1 MEARCPRPLP
11 YPMARS
17 DRSLNKTERL
27 FALVLLLQNRP
38 NFSSRA
44 LAEHF
49 GVSRRTIFR
58 DLRTLAESGVP
69 LTYAEEGGYEIL
81 DGYQLPPLM
90 FSAREAATLLI
101 GTEFTKLQP
110 DASLR
115 ADADAVAM
123 KIRAVLPESVRAY
136 VDRLSE
142 RTVLAPFNET
152 QGRGATTDDEGR
164 WFELSEAI
172 ARQRRV
178 KLTYYVASRDEET
191 VREVDPLGLVYY
203 SDHWNLIGHDHL
215 RGDIRNFR
223 LDQIKKLRTRFDT
236 FEPPDGFSLKEHL
249 KARGESP
256 ENVRIRVRFRDRA
269 WRWAR
274 TQVPADVE
282 QELPVGEGQTEVAF
296 EFENLDYVA
305 RWLLRYGTDA
315 EVVEPAALREA
326 VVRQARAIAGQY
338 DGVPA

>member
-1 MEARCPRPLP
+1 
-11 YPMARS
+11 MARS

-38 NFSSRA
+38 NMSSRD

-58 DLRTLAESGVP
+58 DLRTLGESGVP

-81 DGYQLPPLM
+81 EGYQLPPLM
-90 FSAREAATLLI
+90 LSAREAATLLV
-101 GTEFTKLQP
+101 GTAFTTLQP

-123 KIRAVLPESVRAY
+123 KIRSVLPEPVREY
-136 VDRLSE
+136 IDNLQE

-152 QGRGATTDDEGR
+152 QDQGGATDKEQGL

-172 ARQRRV
+172 ARQRKV
-178 KLTYYVASRDEET
+178 KMTYYVASRDEET

-203 SDHWNLIGHDHL
+203 SDHWNLIAYDHL
-215 RGDIRNFR
+215 RDDIRNFR
-223 LDQIKKLRTRFDT
+223 LDQIKKLRTRFDR
-236 FEPPDGFSLKEHL
+236 FEPPAGFDLKEHL
-249 KARGESP
+249 RERGTSP
-256 ENVRIRVRFRDRA
+256 TNVRMTVRFRNRA

-274 TQVPADVE
+274 RQVPADVE
-282 QELPVGEGQTEVAF
+282 QELREEGGWTRVTF
-296 EFENLDYVA
+296 EFENLPYVA
-305 RWLLRYGTDA
+305 KWLLRYGTDA
-315 EVVEPAALREA
+315 EVVEPTALRDEVA
-326 VVRQARAIAGQY
+326 EQARAVAEMYGAI
-338 DGVPA
+338 PA

>member
-1 MEARCPRPLP
+1 
-11 YPMARS
+11 MARS

-38 NFSSRA
+38 NYSSRD

-101 GTEFTKLQP
+101 GTEFTTLQP

-115 ADADAVAM
+115 ADAGAVAM
-123 KIRAVLPESVRAY
+123 KIRTVLPEPVRDY
-136 VDRLSE
+136 VDRLRE

-203 SDHWNLIGHDHL
+203 SDHWNLIGYDHL

-223 LDQIKKLRTRFDT
+223 LDQIQKLRTRFDT
-236 FEPPDGFSLKEHL
+236 FEPPKGFDLKEHL
-249 KARGESP
+249 RARGESP
-256 ENVRIRVRFRDRA
+256 RNVRMTVRFRDRA

-274 TQVPADVE
+274 TQVPADIE
-282 QELPVGEGQTEVAF
+282 QELPVGDSRTEVTF
-296 EFENLDYVA
+296 EFENVGYVA

-315 EVVEPAALREA
+315 EVVAPDELRDEVARLARAVAEQYTTAPAA
-326 VVRQARAIAGQY
+326 RA
-338 DGVPA
+338 

>member
-1 MEARCPRPLP
+1 MP
-11 YPMARS
+11 RS

-38 NFSSRA
+38 NMTSRD

-58 DLRTLAESGVP
+58 DLRTLGESGVP
-69 LTYAEEGGYEIL
+69 LTYAEAGGYEIL
-81 DGYQLPPLM
+81 EGYQLPPLM

-115 ADADAVAM
+115 TDADAVAL
-123 KIRAVLPESVRAY
+123 KIRAVLPEPVRDY
-136 VDRLSE
+136 IDRLQE
-142 RTVLAPFNET
+142 RTVLSPFNET
-152 QGRGATTDDEGR
+152 SRNGATGDEQGL

-178 KLTYYVASRDEET
+178 KMTYYVASRDEET
-191 VREVDPLGLVYY
+191 VRQVDPLGLVYY
-203 SDHWNLIGHDHL
+203 SDHWNLIGYDHL
-215 RGDIRNFR
+215 RDDIRNFR

-236 FEPPDGFSLKEHL
+236 FEAPDGFDLKEHL
-249 KARGESP
+249 RERGTSP
-256 ENVRIRVRFRDRA
+256 ENVRMTVRFRNRA

-274 TQVPADVE
+274 RQVPADVE
-282 QELPVGEGQTEVAF
+282 QELPTGDGWTRVTF
-296 EFENLDYVA
+296 EFENVAYVA
-305 RWLLRYGTDA
+305 KWLLRYGTDA
-315 EVVEPAALREA
+315 EVVGPDALRDEVAAQARGVAALYGA
-326 VVRQARAIAGQY
+326 
-338 DGVPA
+338 VPA